1 MISELLKQQT
11 DYELVNPQQ
20 TVTRW
25 VKAQI
30 NELVVEEMGSGA
42 EVERNDFKT
51 ALEQFVL
58 ELRT

>member
-11 DYELVNPQQ
+11 GYELVNPLQ

-30 NELVVEEMGSGA
+30 NELVEEEMGSGA

-58 ELRT
+58 ELGT